1 MAYKGWIIPL
11 ECCILVYV

>member
-1 MAYKGWIIPL
+1 MACIGWIIPL